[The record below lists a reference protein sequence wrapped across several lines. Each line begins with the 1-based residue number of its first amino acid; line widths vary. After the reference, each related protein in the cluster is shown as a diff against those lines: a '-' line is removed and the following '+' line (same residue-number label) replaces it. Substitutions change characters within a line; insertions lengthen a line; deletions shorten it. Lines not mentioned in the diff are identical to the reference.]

1 MLEDRIAIIAQEA
14 STVPGVK
21 AELIP
26 LPLINRVPTLNI
38 SWDRSKIQ
46 IENLAANLRDGY
58 PSIEVMGGAE
68 GSINVTAHMLK
79 NDEVKIVA
87 KRIKQE
93 LYKAM
98 V

>member
-1 MLEDRIAIIAQEA
+1 MENTGEQNINYC
-14 STVPGVK
+14 K
-21 AELIP
+21 LIP

-46 IENLAANLRDGY
+46 IENLAANLRDAY
-58 PSIEVMGGAE
+58 PSIEVMGGTG

-98 V
+98 I